1 MATGRCTNIMRCSK
15 AKNKEIQ
22 EADKANFVCAECG
35 KPLME
40 VNGAPTG
47 NANEGKKPGQSVPGG
62 QRTKGTRPPIDD
74 GKRKLYALIA
84 GVVAVIA
91 VIVVL
96 CMTMLSGGDKEKPV
110 KDEETSLAADT
121 SAVAKPD
128 TSSVDTTT
136 AVKPK
141 ETEKDGDGKDK
152 EPETKPEP
160 PVGPKTVFGGRATYN
175 KASGVIKFNSTVTI
189 SLHDEDDNTI
199 TLRPGDEIRGAK
211 ISGGRLVGGEAVI
224 GGESQL
230 LTGIN
235 ERL

>member
-1 MATGRCTNIMRCSK
+1 MAKKKGICRNEECEMYGQ
-15 AKNKEIQ
+15 EFVQ
-22 EADKANFVCAECG
+22 EADEFNFVCEKCQE
-35 KPLME
+35 PLFELPKKKSWWDLHKKQVMI
-40 VNGAPTG
+40 GA
-47 NANEGKKPGQSVPGG
+47 A
-62 QRTKGTRPPIDD
+62 
-74 GKRKLYALIA
+74 A
-84 GVVAVIA
+84 VAVIA

-110 KDEETSLAADT
+110 KDEETSLVTDT

-136 AVKPK
+136 AVK

-175 KASGVIKFNSTVTI
+175 KAAGVIKFNSTVTI